1 MSAGFVAIFF
11 ALGFVNAYGGRV
23 FDVTTIPLQTVL
35 SEAGSNVTLACPGV
49 TEHSLVLMLEWRSHV
64 KLVEYMG
71 ESTTVWE
78 HRHRITLLPDT
89 FSLHFHP
96 VTAEDSAEYSCLVN
110 NRPKPEAVVR
120 LVVQDVPDPPGRPLI
135 MGFTSRYVNLSW
147 APSQD
152 PHNSPISHYVI
163 HIRVG
168 EDGEWDVTNG
178 ILTLSNETSYQ
189 VTGLFPFTVYSFR
202 VLAVNAMGRSRPS
215 KESYYMVTLR
225 EVPDGKPTITTAQNT
240 SATSLHISW
249 RPPHHDTIHG
259 EFLGYRI
266 EYRPRDRGPEAIKEI
281 YIRDS
286 NVDSHTIQN
295 LETYTQYRV
304 SLQVFNPEG
313 PGPSTTV
320 LVMTDEGVPSKPLN
334 VTVLHV
340 THSSIELSWN
350 KPERPNGQITG
361 YRLYYMHAN
370 YTDVKTIRKTDPHI
384 EFTLKDL
391 KPYTEYKIW
400 LKAFTW
406 KNEGEPSEAI
416 RHRTDISGPSAP
428 RILNLTCQ
436 SHDTL
441 YLQWQRPQEY
451 FGVIDRY
458 IILFREERSTDFEEV
473 VVSALA
479 DHPEPSMLIP
489 NLTVDTVYEIKVRG
503 VSHSTISR
511 EDVQGELS
519 EPRKVQVQPNC
530 DKIQNF
536 RQSSKR
542 ELSAGMI
549 AGVVCASFAVLLAAI
564 SFILWRKCFHAAYY
578 YLDDPPRAPPPTL
591 VDWDARSENGGVK
604 TAIPVHLF
612 SKHVT
617 ELHADG
623 DIGFSKE
630 YEAIQAASTQEE
642 YPSEHSQHP
651 ENKQKN
657 RYLNILAYDHS
668 RVQLLPVPGQKR
680 SIDYVNANYIDGFQR
695 SRAYIGTQGPLP
707 ATFDCFWR
715 MVWEQHVA
723 IIVMITNLVERGRRK
738 CDMYWPKEGV
748 ETYGVIQVRLV
759 KEDVMATYTVR
770 TLQIRHLRVKK
781 KRQGMTE
788 RFVYQYHYT
797 NWPDHGTPDHPLPV
811 LSFVKK
817 SSAANPV
824 DAGPI
829 IVHCSAGVGRTGT
842 YIVLDAMLKQIRSK
856 GEVNIFGF
864 LRHIRTQRNFLVQT
878 EEQYIFIHDALLE
891 AIESGETNL
900 NQAYLSRYIHS
911 LQTSDAL
918 EEKTEPWKMLEIQFK
933 LVTSFQ
939 PKDFNLVSAN
949 KPCNQLKNR
958 TLDLLPVES
967 ARVHLTPKPGV
978 DGSDYINATWF
989 QGFHKLREF
998 IITQHPLE
1006 VTAQDFWQ
1014 MVWDHNAQT
1023 IVMLSSSDDQEFG
1036 IFWPVAHEEMEA
1048 ENFRVKF
1055 VEESDCGDYV
1065 TRDFTVQSL
1074 QDDYELPVRMM
1085 HCANWP
1091 HNCSPIT
1098 SLFELIHLVQEWH
1111 REYRNG
1117 PIIVMDRYGGTEAA
1131 IFCCLTT
1138 LNKQLEYE
1146 NHVDVYMYAKLY
1158 HNKRPGI
1165 WKCQD
1170 DYLLLYHA
1178 LESLTSSMANAIP
1191 PPPPAPT
1198 PAQPDLYLTANG
1210 HINGFVGNGNG
1221 PGQGN
1226 GSVRVPPEGMESGV
1240 GRRDTLA

>member
-1 MSAGFVAIFF
+1 
-11 ALGFVNAYGGRV
+11 
-23 FDVTTIPLQTVL
+23 
-35 SEAGSNVTLACPGV
+35 
-49 TEHSLVLMLEWRSHV
+49 
-64 KLVEYMG
+64 
-71 ESTTVWE
+71 
-78 HRHRITLLPDT
+78 
-89 FSLHFHP
+89 
-96 VTAEDSAEYSCLVN
+96 
-110 NRPKPEAVVR
+110 
-120 LVVQDVPDPPGRPLI
+120 
-135 MGFTSRYVNLSW
+135 
-147 APSQD
+147 
-152 PHNSPISHYVI
+152 
-163 HIRVG
+163 
-168 EDGEWDVTNG
+168 
-178 ILTLSNETSYQ
+178 
-189 VTGLFPFTVYSFR
+189 
-202 VLAVNAMGRSRPS
+202 
-215 KESYYMVTLR
+215 
-225 EVPDGKPTITTAQNT
+225 
-240 SATSLHISW
+240 
-249 RPPHHDTIHG
+249 
-259 EFLGYRI
+259 
-266 EYRPRDRGPEAIKEI
+266 
-281 YIRDS
+281 
-286 NVDSHTIQN
+286 
-295 LETYTQYRV
+295 
-304 SLQVFNPEG
+304 
-313 PGPSTTV
+313 
-320 LVMTDEGVPSKPLN
+320 
-334 VTVLHV
+334 
-340 THSSIELSWN
+340 
-350 KPERPNGQITG
+350 
-361 YRLYYMHAN
+361 MHAN
-370 YTDVKTIRKTDPHI
+370 YTDVKTVRKTDPHI
-384 EFTLKDL
+384 EFELQDL
-391 KPYTEYKIW
+391 KPHTEYKIW

-416 RHRTDISGPSAP
+416 RHKTDISGPSAP
-428 RILNLTCQ
+428 HIVNLTCQ

-451 FGVIDRY
+451 HHSIDYY
-458 IILFREERSTDFEEV
+458 IISYRDERSSNFEDV
-473 VVSALA
+473 KIGATL
-479 DHPEPSMLIP
+479 DLEPSMLIP
-489 NLTVDTVYEIKVRG
+489 NLTVDTMYEINVRG
-503 VSHSTISR
+503 VSHSIFYPYKPA
-511 EDVQGELS
+511 EGQVS
-519 EPRKVQVQPNC
+519 ESRKVQVRPNC

-536 RQSSKR
+536 KQSSAK

-549 AGVVCASFAVLLAAI
+549 AGVVCASFALLLAVIA
-564 SFILWRKCFHAAYY
+564 FVLWRKCFHAAYY

-591 VDWDARSENGGVK
+591 VDWDARAEEGGIK

-612 SKHVT
+612 PKHVT

-642 YPSEHSQHP
+642 YSSEHSQHP
-651 ENKQKN
+651 DNKQKN

-680 SIDYVNANYIDGFQR
+680 SVDYVNANYIDGFQR

-715 MVWEQHVA
+715 MVWEQRVA

-738 CDMYWPKEGV
+738 CDMYWPKEGT
-748 ETYGVIQVRLV
+748 ETYGVIQVKLM

-770 TLQIRHLRVKK
+770 TLQIRHLRIKK
-781 KRQGMTE
+781 KKQAMAE

-891 AIESGETNL
+891 AIESGETNI

-911 LQTSDAL
+911 LQASDAL
-918 EEKTEPWKMLEIQFK
+918 EEKTEPWKMLETQFK

-958 TLDLLPVES
+958 ALDLLPVES

-978 DGSDYINATWF
+978 DGSDYMNATWF

-998 IITQHPLE
+998 IITQHPLD
-1006 VTAQDFWQ
+1006 VTVQDFWQ

-1023 IVMLSSSDDQEFG
+1023 IVLLSSSDDPEFG
-1036 IFWPVAHEEMEA
+1036 VFWPMGEDDMEA

-1055 VEESDCGDYV
+1055 VEESDNGGHI
-1065 TRDFTVQSL
+1065 TRGFTVQSL
-1074 QDDYELPVRMM
+1074 QDDYELAVRMI
-1085 HCANWP
+1085 HSPNWP
-1091 HNCSPIT
+1091 HNCSPLT
-1098 SLFELIHLVQEWH
+1098 SLFELINLVQEWH
-1111 REYRNG
+1111 LEYQNG
-1117 PIIVMDRYGGTEAA
+1117 PIIVMDRFGGTEAA
-1131 IFCCLTT
+1131 TFCCLTT
-1138 LNKQLEYE
+1138 LYKQLEYE

-1170 DYLLLYHA
+1170 DYLLLYRA
-1178 LESLTSSMANAIP
+1178 MEAMASSMVNTIP

-1198 PAQPDLYLTANG
+1198 PAPPDLYLTANG

-1226 GSVRVPPEGMESGV
+1226 GRVPADGMESH
-1240 GRRDTLA
+1240 DALA